1 MLLVRMRLLSFT
13 VWACMLAG
21 GLLVAKDQPAAGNE
35 PNLTEDQIKE
45 FLLNA
50 KVIDSHHTSKGVTA
64 PWRLTLSDGTLTH
77 DGSYQAIDER
87 KDTITLA
94 SGRTEFNFRDSY
106 HFNIAAYEIAKL
118 LGLGDMM
125 PVTVERKWKGDR
137 GSLSWWLPVMMDEI
151 ERRKQNAQ
159 PPDAEAWNKQMYRK
173 RVFAELVYD
182 TDPNLTNLLISK
194 DWHIWMIDFTRAF
207 RTSKDIREPK
217 NLEKCDR
224 QLLDKLKQLNA
235 DDVREK
241 TKGHLEK
248 SQVEALMTRRDKIV
262 AYFAKLVQEK
272 GEANVLY

>member
-1 MLLVRMRLLSFT
+1 
-13 VWACMLAG
+13 MLAA

-35 PNLTEDQIKE
+35 PNLTQDQIRE

-64 PWRLTLSDGTLTH
+64 PWRLKLSDGTLTH
-77 DGSYQAIDER
+77 DASFQAIDER
-87 KDTITLA
+87 KDTMTLA
-94 SGRTEFNFRDSY
+94 DGRTEINFRDSY
-106 HFNIAAYEIAKL
+106 HFNIAAYELAKL

-125 PVTVERKWKGDR
+125 PVYVERKWHGDR
-137 GSLSWWLPVMMDEI
+137 GSLSWWLPVMMDEV

-159 PPDAEAWNKQMYRK
+159 PPDVDAWNNQMHRK

-182 TDPNLTNLLISK
+182 SDPNLTNLLIGK

-207 RTSKDIREPK
+207 RTSKNLREPK

-224 QLLDKLKQLNA
+224 QLLVMLKKL
-235 DDVREK
+235 DGEEVRQK

-248 SQVEALMTRRDKIV
+248 SQVDAVMARRDKIV
-262 AYFAKLVQEK
+262 EHFDKLAKEK
-272 GEANVLY
+272 GEGAVYY